1 MESQKGQ
8 VVLVNKSN
16 IPLDRIEDGKPIE
29 ITPKELKQ
37 IKPKREMSEVQ
48 QAHIKNLIEFNKQRK
63 LEKDKLKAGII
74 PDDVPENE
82 IPVIIKKRAYKK
94 DVERREIASR
104 LEKLEQLLS
113 SKMPV
118 EKPVVEKP
126 IKRAVEKPPKVP
138 VKNSLTLRE
147 GAKPLKEKKKV
158 VYVSDT
164 DTDTD
169 TTGIDTDYDSD
180 DNQRKTIR
188 RAVKRIETVRK
199 IEQELAK
206 PRLNRYSNL
215 SVF

>member
-16 IPLDRIEDGKPIE
+16 IPLDKIEDGKPVE

-63 LEKDKLKAGII
+63 LEKDKLKAGVI
-74 PDDVPENE
+74 PDNIPENE

-113 SKMPV
+113 SKAQ
-118 EKPVVEKP
+118 EKPVERVIEKP
-126 IKRAVEKPPKVP
+126 VKRAVEKSAKPPKVP
-138 VKNSLTLRE
+138 VK
-147 GAKPLKEKKKV
+147 KEKKKV
-158 VYVSDT
+158 VYSDT
-164 DTDTD
+164 DDTD
-169 TTGIDTDYDSD
+169 DTGIDTEYDSD
-180 DNQRKTIR
+180 EDQRKTIR
-188 RAVKRIETVRK
+188 KAVKRIETVRK
-199 IEQELAK
+199 IEQELTK

>member
-1 MESQKGQ
+1 METQKGQ

-16 IPLDRIEDGKPIE
+16 IPLDRIEDGKPVE

-74 PDDVPENE
+74 PDNVPENE
-82 IPVIIKKRAYKK
+82 IPAIIKKRAYKK

-113 SKMPV
+113 SKVPIEEVKKV
-118 EKPVVEKP
+118 EKPV
-126 IKRAVEKPPKVP
+126 KRAVEKPPKVP
-138 VKNSLTLRE
+138 VK
-147 GAKPLKEKKKV
+147 KVKKQV
-158 VYVSDT
+158 VYSDT
-164 DTDTD
+164 EDTD

-188 RAVKRIETVRK
+188 KAVKRIETVRK

>member
-1 MESQKGQ
+1 METQKGQ

-16 IPLDRIEDGKPIE
+16 IPLDRIEDGKPVE

-74 PDDVPENE
+74 PDNVPENE
-82 IPVIIKKRAYKK
+82 IPAIIKKRAYKK

-113 SKMPV
+113 SKVPV
-118 EKPVVEKP
+118 EEVKKVENSSVAGRESGLPKPV
-126 IKRAVEKPPKVP
+126 KRAVEKPPKVP
-138 VKNSLTLRE
+138 VK
-147 GAKPLKEKKKV
+147 KVKKQV
-158 VYVSDT
+158 VYSDT
-164 DTDTD
+164 EDTD
-169 TTGIDTDYDSD
+169 TTGVDTDYDSD

-188 RAVKRIETVRK
+188 KAVKRIETVRK

>member
-113 SKMPV
+113 SKIPI

-126 IKRAVEKPPKVP
+126 VKRAVEKPPKVP
-138 VKNSLTLRE
+138 VKNSSTRR
-147 GAKPLKEKKKV
+147 PLKEKKQV
-158 VYVSDT
+158 VYSDT
-164 DTDTD
+164 DDTD

-188 RAVKRIETVRK
+188 KAVKRIETVRK

>member
-1 MESQKGQ
+1 
-8 VVLVNKSN
+8 VNKSN
-16 IPLDRIEDGKPIE
+16 IPLDKIEEGKPVE

-113 SKMPV
+113 SKMHI

-126 IKRAVEKPPKVP
+126 VKRAVEKPPKVP
-138 VKNSLTLRE
+138 VKNSSTRR
-147 GAKPLKEKKKV
+147 PLKEKKQV
-158 VYVSDT
+158 VYSDT

-188 RAVKRIETVRK
+188 KAVKRIETVRK

>member
-16 IPLDRIEDGKPIE
+16 IPLDKIEEGKPVE

-63 LEKDKLKAGII
+63 LEKDKLKAGVI
-74 PDDVPENE
+74 PDNIPENE

-118 EKPVVEKP
+118 EEVKKVEKP
-126 IKRAVEKPPKVP
+126 IKRAVEKPMKPP
-138 VKNSLTLRE
+138 TSRRE
-147 GAKPLKEKKKV
+147 GTKPLKKV